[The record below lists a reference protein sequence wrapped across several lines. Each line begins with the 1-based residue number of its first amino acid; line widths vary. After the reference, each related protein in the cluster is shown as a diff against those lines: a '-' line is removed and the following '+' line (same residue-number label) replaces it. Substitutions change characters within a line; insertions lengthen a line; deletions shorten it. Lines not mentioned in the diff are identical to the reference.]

1 MYNRFLSSFPDIFKG
16 YDADLSQYGPFKFR
30 TDKIYQLQ
38 SQLTTHGNS
47 GILNGKSKE
56 NETVNGIQYVK
67 VRRDQYQTIIDQVNQ
82 FKNKMQK
89 YHQQFQSNA
98 KQIQSLKQQN
108 DLLKHKKSEIG
119 VGMKT
124 KSVSVVM

>member
-1 MYNRFLSSFPDIFKG
+1 M
-16 YDADLSQYGPFKFR
+16 
-30 TDKIYQLQ
+30 
-38 SQLTTHGNS
+38 

-67 VRRDQYQTIIDQVNQ
+67 VRRDQYQTIIYQVNQ

-108 DLLKHKKSEIG
+108 DLLKQNERKRIG
-119 VGMKT
+119 IGMKT
-124 KSVSVVM
+124 KSVSVVMCLMVIIALFYLYKKR